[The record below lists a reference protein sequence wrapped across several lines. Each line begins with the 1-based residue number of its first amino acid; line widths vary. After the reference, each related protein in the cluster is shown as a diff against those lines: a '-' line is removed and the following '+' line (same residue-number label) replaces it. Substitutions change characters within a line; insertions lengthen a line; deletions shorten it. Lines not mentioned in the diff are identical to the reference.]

1 MNTASELIRRGEK
14 VFTESSMEDLLLQP
28 GEKVFIVDRRLFEE
42 DIPRHFVGEVEMS
55 SPVGFRA
62 KGYPYYH
69 NSMLGNFVRK
79 NNPRTRVFTFDNNL
93 IINVLPDNCD
103 IEKIEHIL
111 ADSGTILTDSRSF
124 KMDVSEFGFR
134 R

>member
-1 MNTASELIRRGEK
+1 MNTASELLRKGEK
-14 VFTESSMEDLLLQP
+14 VF
-28 GEKVFIVDRRLFEE
+28 VVDRRLFEE
-42 DIPRHFVGEVEMS
+42 DIPRHSVGEVEFS
-55 SPVGFRA
+55 SAVGFRA

-69 NSMLGNFVRK
+69 NSILGNFVRK
-79 NNPRTRVFTFDNNL
+79 NNPRTRVFTFDNQL

-103 IEKIEHIL
+103 IEGVEHVVT
-111 ADSGTILTDSRSF
+111 DSGTILTDSRSF